1 MGKDRNLFSK
11 YGKTEIEKL
20 SLGELYS
27 YREHIDEGI
36 KKKKLKD
43 EIEAKQQV

>member
-27 YREHIDEGI
+27 YCEHIVEGI
-36 KKKKLKD
+36 KKKLKD